1 MEVVLCSSCGP
12 CEKPS
17 SVDSI
22 LIFLDFP
29 GLSTVKLLIFSP
41 LSLTLLWG
49 DALR

>member
-1 MEVVLCSSCGP
+1 MEVVLCSCGP
-12 CEKPS
+12 CEEPS

-29 GLSTVKLLIFSP
+29 GLSTVRLFIFFSVVAN
-41 LSLTLLWG
+41 TLVG